1 MSGARRV
8 KVVRAVD
15 IADQLPGLQRAVDPM
30 MIIIESPLTTRYATG
45 TDGTDRDLRSLNQ
58 QGLVLMLTR

>member
-8 KVVRAVD
+8 EVVRAVD
-15 IADQLPGLQRAVDPM
+15 VDPA
-30 MIIIESPLTTRYATG
+30 MIVAESPRTTHHTTG

-58 QGLVLMLTR
+58 QDLVLC